1 MGMSHAQLGESRN
14 AEECFKAS
22 IEELKICG
30 YPNESLA
37 NIFENLSKLLV
48 EEGNYHRALDN
59 IEEAIRL
66 QESVQT
72 NVYAS

>member
-1 MGMSHAQLGESRN
+1 MGMSHAHLEGSRN

-30 YPNESLA
+30 YPNVSLA

-48 EEGNYHRALDN
+48 EEGDN
-59 IEEAIRL
+59 SRL

-72 NVYAS
+72 NVHAS